1 MPMPGG
7 CKGFMLLSFLL
18 LLEARVVY
26 NLPGDDMENSFSP
39 LYYATNL
46 AEKAEVIIEIV
57 R

>member
-1 MPMPGG
+1 MPGG